1 MNLLTIKQ
9 RILIWVVTGIE
20 VEIPDMM
27 LDEEMRDLLIGN
39 HQILIWTIEDQWQ
52 VKVEEEIEMRLQK
65 IDMADPQVLQVVAT
79 LDMEIETHSDLHLEP
94 EPLVPHQAPNF
105 DNLQVVDLQ
114 VQVEQIDE
122 SGSKE
127 TQPAKT

>member
-1 MNLLTIKQ
+1 
-9 RILIWVVTGIE
+9 
-20 VEIPDMM
+20 
-27 LDEEMRDLLIGN
+27 
-39 HQILIWTIEDQWQ
+39 
-52 VKVEEEIEMRLQK
+52 MRLQK

-105 DNLQVVDLQ
+105 DNLLVVDLQ
-114 VQVEQIDE
+114 AQVEQIDE

-127 TQPAKT
+127 TQPAKTQAILLFREAGKSIN